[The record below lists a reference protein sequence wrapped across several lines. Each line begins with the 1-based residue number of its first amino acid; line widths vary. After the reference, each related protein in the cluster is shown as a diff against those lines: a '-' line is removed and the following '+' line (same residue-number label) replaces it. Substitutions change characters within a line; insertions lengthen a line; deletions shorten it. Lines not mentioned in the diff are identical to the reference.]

1 MQKAIKWYQ
10 KQGYSII
17 PINTPEKKPL
27 IKWREYQDRISTSDE
42 IKEWWKKWPDAGV
55 GIVTGKLSGITVID
69 IDNEEG
75 EAAFEEYVSDS
86 FLTPTAKS
94 PHGRHYYFQH
104 CPGLP
109 NKARVLEGCDIRNDG
124 GFIIAPP
131 SKNGNG
137 EGYSW
142 IEGCKIGYVALAEVP
157 DGFKKHIINSSSS
170 YTSIYN
176 SKNNANS
183 ELTSVD
189 TGLTKVDILQS
200 GTRDE
205 DLFHLANHLVKGRM
219 PTPSIRKYLKF
230 FAYHCEPP
238 FPSAEVEIKIQ
249 SALKRTNNSEKNL
262 AQEIREWVE
271 LTSGDFSVTNCRQ
284 ELTLVDTKEIKYISQ
299 VMKRLVSDGV
309 IEKTGNKNGIF
320 RRIETESPDIDI
332 FSIQKE
338 TFPIRFPLGLHDL
351 FLAMPKNIIIVAGT
365 QDAGKTA
372 FMLRTASLNM
382 NRGTEIRYLTSE
394 MGGVELVSRL
404 EDFEDIPLG
413 DWKNVNFKECATNF
427 QDYILPDAINII
439 DYLEVTDSF
448 WLVGEMIRKVFDRL
462 NDGLCIIALQKDF
475 KTELGRGGSFGL
487 EKPRLYVTLT
497 SNPPAGGLA
506 KIVKCKNWKI
516 KNHNPNG
523 RECSFKIRNGNEIR
537 QLTDWEYPHAKN
549 R

>member
-1 MQKAIKWYQ
+1 M
-10 KQGYSII
+10 
-17 PINTPEKKPL
+17 PI
-27 IKWREYQDRISTSDE
+27 
-42 IKEWWKKWPDAGV
+42 
-55 GIVTGKLSGITVID
+55 
-69 IDNEEG
+69 
-75 EAAFEEYVSDS
+75 
-86 FLTPTAKS
+86 
-94 PHGRHYYFQH
+94 
-104 CPGLP
+104 
-109 NKARVLEGCDIRNDG
+109 
-124 GFIIAPP
+124 
-131 SKNGNG
+131 
-137 EGYSW
+137 
-142 IEGCKIGYVALAEVP
+142 
-157 DGFKKHIINSSSS
+157 
-170 YTSIYN
+170 
-176 SKNNANS
+176 
-183 ELTSVD
+183 
-189 TGLTKVDILQS
+189 
-200 GTRDE
+200 
-205 DLFHLANHLVKGRM
+205 
-219 PTPSIRKYLKF
+219 PSIRKYLKF
-230 FAYHCEPP
+230 FACHCEPP
-238 FPSAEVEIKIQ
+238 FPPAEVEIKIQ

-320 RRIETESPDIDI
+320 RKIETESPDIDI

-462 NDGLCIIALQKDF
+462 NDGICIIALQKDF

-537 QLTDWEYPHAKN
+537 QLTEWEYPHAKN
-549 R
+549 